1 MYCPESNLA
10 YTTMRYS
17 ASTISLFAL
26 CIMSGCIW
34 LKLFNEGASDKL
46 QLTLFGATVH
56 ITRGIL
62 SRRLVWSMDIY
73 TIIAAAAPLDY
84 ILRKG
89 SSSWRVVGIGPCSK
103 KRHGETRYRSC
114 AGIQAYACHRYGASA
129 KPDLQM
135 MASCYDA
142 FRISVKEVKDHVRQ
156 CHASVDLPWNSF
168 SSCYL
173 ASMESHDHAERSIA
187 LSSVPENCIERFGVG
202 EQFIE
207 ATENSESIRVN
218 RVGDATQ
225 DSGSTGSYMQ
235 CRV

>member
-1 MYCPESNLA
+1 
-10 YTTMRYS
+10 MRYS

-26 CIMSGCIW
+26 CILCGCIW

-46 QLTLFGATVH
+46 QLTLFGATVQ
-56 ITRGIL
+56 ITRGLL
-62 SRRLVWSMDIY
+62 SRRLGWSMDIY

-89 SSSWRVVGIGPCSK
+89 SSSWRVVGVGPCSK
-103 KRHGETRYRSC
+103 KRRGGTRYGSC
-114 AGIQAYACHRYGASA
+114 AGLQAYACHRYGASA
-129 KPDLQM
+129 RPDFQM

-142 FRISVKEVKDHVRQ
+142 FRTSVKRASDHVRR
-156 CHASVDLPWNSF
+156 CHHPVDLPWTTF

-173 ASMESHDHAERSIA
+173 ASMEPHDHAERSID
-187 LSSVPENCIERFGVG
+187 LSSVLENCIERFGVG
-202 EQFIE
+202 EQFIG
-207 ATENSESIRVN
+207 ATENSEFIRVT

-235 CRV
+235 CRI